1 LLGGTNDG
9 DAVYIYGVW
18 VEYTRKIMTV

>member
-9 DAVYIYGVW
+9 DAVYIYGAW
-18 VEYTRKIMTV
+18 VEYTRKIMTA